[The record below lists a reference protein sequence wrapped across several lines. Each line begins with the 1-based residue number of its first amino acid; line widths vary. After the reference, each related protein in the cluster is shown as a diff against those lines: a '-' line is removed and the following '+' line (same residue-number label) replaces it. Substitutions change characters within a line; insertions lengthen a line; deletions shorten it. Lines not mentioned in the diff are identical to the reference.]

1 MYVTFNIHN
10 LKILSLILVDKK
22 EVSNLVL
29 SFTYSSWYSLEG
41 WTHLPGWHSSCRIPW
56 GVLLVLGNSSPI
68 VSVRNRQFYFAS
80 YNNWKE
86 KSKLFKTFKCI
97 NSITDYGRMM
107 SNPNFFVAQNH
118 TPNTNRYSF
127 QIAKN
132 CLVKKWLINSKSSTR
147 DSQFQKKV
155 CWEHIWKYPKYPTIY
170 LTHLTEVRFA
180 CFLSGGFTNMAVIN
194 PPKRKLAKCT
204 FVHLPNRQR
213 HLGYFEPKN
222 SHHASVVRWL
232 NYVTYLKWGFSG
244 FWGSAVTLSG
254 VSEETFPYLMPGLF
268 DASISSVT
276 SWPRPPSEEPHCFST
291 KTRRTKS
298 PSSPWLKVQGTMQ
311 NRPSGSRIRLLTSL
325 RFTNVSVRST

>member
-41 WTHLPGWHSSCRIPW
+41 WTHLPSWHSSCRIPW

-68 VSVRNRQFYFAS
+68 VSVQNQQFYFAS
-80 YNNWKE
+80 YNWKE

-180 CFLSGGFTNMAVIN
+180 CFLSGGFTNMAVMN
-194 PPKRKLAKCT
+194 PPEKKLEKRT
-204 FVHLPNRQR
+204 
-213 HLGYFEPKN
+213 
-222 SHHASVVRWL
+222 SV
-232 NYVTYLKWGFSG
+232 
-244 FWGSAVTLSG
+244 
-254 VSEETFPYLMPGLF
+254 P
-268 DASISSVT
+268 
-276 SWPRPPSEEPHCFST
+276 CST
-291 KTRRTKS
+291 TTIFY
-298 PSSPWLKVQGTMQ
+298 T
-311 NRPSGSRIRLLTSL
+311 
-325 RFTNVSVRST
+325 

>member
-41 WTHLPGWHSSCRIPW
+41 WTHLPSWHSSCRIPW

-68 VSVRNRQFYFAS
+68 VSVQNQQFYFAS
-80 YNNWKE
+80 YNWKE

-132 CLVKKWLINSKSSTR
+132 CLVKKWLINHQLGTHN
-147 DSQFQKKV
+147 FKKN
-155 CWEHIWKYPKYPTIY
+155 
-170 LTHLTEVRFA
+170 LLRA
-180 CFLSGGFTNMAVIN
+180 
-194 PPKRKLAKCT
+194 
-204 FVHLPNRQR
+204 
-213 HLGYFEPKN
+213 
-222 SHHASVVRWL
+222 
-232 NYVTYLKWGFSG
+232 YLK
-244 FWGSAVTLSG
+244 V
-254 VSEETFPYLMPGLF
+254 PQIPHNLF
-268 DASISSVT
+268 D
-276 SWPRPPSEEPHCFST
+276 PSHRGVFCLFPF
-291 KTRRTKS
+291 R
-298 PSSPWLKVQGTMQ
+298 W
-311 NRPSGSRIRLLTSL
+311 IY
-325 RFTNVSVRST
+325 